1 MYPAATVIAPLLGV
15 IASLCGSPTIF
26 KVASSFNATCV
37 AINYPATI
45 IYMLCI
51 KENLLYI
58 IIMSVLLVN
67 KILLSYFGGKVRSN
81 LENPLFAK
89 NKQQLELY
97 GVSVEKSS
105 SNYIYKDFS

>member
-81 LENPLFAK
+81 FLGTEFCVFDSKENPKKSTKKEDARRQFA
-89 NKQQLELY
+89 
-97 GVSVEKSS
+97 VV
-105 SNYIYKDFS
+105 